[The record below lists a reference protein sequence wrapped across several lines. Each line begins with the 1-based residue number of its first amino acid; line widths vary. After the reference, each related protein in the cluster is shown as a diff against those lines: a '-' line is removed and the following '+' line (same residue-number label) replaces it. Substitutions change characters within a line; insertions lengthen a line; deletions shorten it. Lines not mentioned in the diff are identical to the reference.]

1 MRNPVT
7 VTDTYD
13 DAERNGHSYSDCY
26 SHCNGNG
33 DSHSYPN
40 NDSKGYPHT
49 KVHSASAASADSGA
63 SPVVVSQRHSL
74 KRVKRRGRHA
84 PLRR

>member
-1 MRNPVT
+1 LRNPVT
-7 VTDTYD
+7 VTDTYN
-13 DAERNGHSYSDCY
+13 DAERNGYCY
-26 SHCNGNG
+26 SYCNSNG
-33 DSHSYPN
+33 DSHTYPN

-49 KVHSASAASADSGA
+49 KVHSAIAASADSGA
-63 SPVVVSQRHSL
+63 SPVVVSQRDSL

>member
-1 MRNPVT
+1 LRNPVT
-7 VTDTYD
+7 VTDTYN
-13 DAERNGHSYSDCY
+13 DAERNGHCY

-33 DSHSYPN
+33 DSHTYPN
-40 NDSKGYPHT
+40 IDSKGYSHA
-49 KVHSASAASADSGA
+49 KVHSAIAASADSAA
-63 SPVVVSQRHSL
+63 SPVVVSQRDSL